1 MLEYNEGDWIKII
14 DINSGIII
22 KAGKIV
28 DIKKQGLS
36 SFDHRF
42 FFKNIGTKKYKVIEN
57 PEHLNIDNEIPSNY
71 LIKPY
76 TSLHVKRGD
85 VFREYNITELDPEV
99 KNLVF
104 AINSIPGIITKGSC
118 SGHSEKRL
126 WVTFLILEEI
136 GLKILQKCINLYKKD
151 FIKLC
156 EVKDNKN
163 TQRKLLIL
171 RTRKKGQAAYEAAD
185 KLAKSIIILTSK

>member
-1 MLEYNEGDWIKII
+1 MIEYNEGDWIKII

-36 SFDHRF
+36 SFDHCL
-42 FFKNIGTKKYKVIEN
+42 FFKNVGTKRYKVIEN

-71 LIKPY
+71 LIKLY
-76 TSLHVKRGD
+76 KNNCIKSGD
-85 VFREYNITELDPEV
+85 VFREYDITELDPEV

-118 SGHSEKRL
+118 SGHSERRL
-126 WVTFLILEEI
+126 WVTFLSLDES
-136 GLKILQKCINLYKKD
+136 GLKILQRCINLYKKD
-151 FIKLC
+151 FIKLY

-163 TQRKLLIL
+163 TQRKLLTL
-171 RTRKKGQAAYEAAD
+171 RTKEKGPAAYEAAN
-185 KLAKSIIILTSK
+185 KLAKSITILTSK